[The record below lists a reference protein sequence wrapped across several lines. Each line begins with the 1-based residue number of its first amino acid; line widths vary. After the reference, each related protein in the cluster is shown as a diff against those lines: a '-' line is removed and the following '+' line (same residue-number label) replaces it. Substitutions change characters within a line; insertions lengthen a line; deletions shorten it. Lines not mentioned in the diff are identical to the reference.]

1 MADSTAIQIPEGV
14 TLEEYFK
21 SRNRAH
27 SLVLLEELYTQATAE
42 DAPFSR
48 KLELYK
54 LTTKLGDLEPK
65 QTVAAAGSKFSIR
78 IVFNEEENEKVVSGV
93 TVDNDIGMD
102 MLDTPPAFMTP
113 SFITDNL
120 ASLRPPAA

>member
-1 MADSTAIQIPEGV
+1 MNAIQIPDGV
-14 TLEEYFK
+14 TLEDYFK

-27 SLVLLEELYTQATAE
+27 SLVLLEELYEQAIAE

-65 QTVAAAGSKFSIR
+65 ATAVHTGTGFTIR
-78 IVFNEEENEKVVSGV
+78 IHFDTPQDEKTVSGA
-93 TVDNDIGMD
+93 TIDNEVDVGE
-102 MLDTPPAFMTP
+102 LDSPPAFLTP
-113 SFITDNL
+113 SLITDNL
-120 ASLRPPAA
+120 ASLSPAI